1 VRTIEFKT
9 VRCNAYLK
17 KVKDGRYIQAL
28 ENEGNIKDC
37 TYMINNEPYE
47 IECIYDGVLE
57 FLKTYFEVVS
67 KEFEG
72 VLVGY
77 KDIVI
82 TGYLTVET
90 EFDFMDR
97 EFTKLSRVPK
107 QIVKCGIVYFGNNRK
122 RLVPLENIKMIIEEI
137 ES

>member
-1 VRTIEFKT
+1 MRTIEFKT

-47 IECIYDGVLE
+47 IECIYDGALE